1 MPPLHLCRSEA
12 TEALHENLVATAFEE
27 ALQLVRRLDQA
38 TGTIPL
44 HARRP
49 DGSTLVASG
58 TPLPEPLPDWLLVEL
73 GGRYGK
79 RRA

>member
-1 MPPLHLCRSEA
+1 
-12 TEALHENLVATAFEE
+12 
-27 ALQLVRRLDQA
+27 LDQA

-79 RRA
+79 RRAA